1 MKKMER
7 IWAIVALA
15 ALLANALPLAAAAPP
30 PPGTVVIS
38 NVNVNRNSL
47 SGTVANLSWSTNPTS
62 SCDSVTYQVSGQSSH
77 TITLPCKVHSVSLT
91 GLAVHVTTTFTITA
105 TAKKYNPG
113 TYSSSF
119 YPTDVSTSKAYESF
133 QYSLPITGGPCGTI
147 YYQET
152 VTAQMPGDIE
162 YDPTQAGNAN
172 HYELFDVHM
181 AFNGL
186 GVPICPG
193 SSQVITA
200 RQTFM
205 RIWVLDTTSNVNN
218 WLPAAVD
225 PVPNVDTGGY
235 PGYINWAINLGG
247 TVYGASF
254 GVTLGYTPPSGVTIY
269 PTWWNTPYP
278 DGWQYESSL
287 EIDWNGAMQTL
298 ANVAWPLHVIDSQ
311 AQYRLGD
318 QVLVR
323 VGFVTTLNVWDPSY
337 GWIGNDLQW
346 GVPGIV
352 MGQGSDNNGG
362 NNLDQYTDVQ
372 MGTSSGPGS

>member
-1 MKKMER
+1 
-7 IWAIVALA
+7 
-15 ALLANALPLAAAAPP
+15 
-30 PPGTVVIS
+30 
-38 NVNVNRNSL
+38 
-47 SGTVANLSWSTNPTS
+47 
-62 SCDSVTYQVSGQSSH
+62 
-77 TITLPCKVHSVSLT
+77 
-91 GLAVHVTTTFTITA
+91 
-105 TAKKYNPG
+105 
-113 TYSSSF
+113 
-119 YPTDVSTSKAYESF
+119 
-133 QYSLPITGGPCGTI
+133 
-147 YYQET
+147 
-152 VTAQMPGDIE
+152 
-162 YDPTQAGNAN
+162 
-172 HYELFDVHM
+172 
-181 AFNGL
+181 
-186 GVPICPG
+186 
-193 SSQVITA
+193 
-200 RQTFM
+200 M

-235 PGYINWAINLGG
+235 PGHIDWAINLGG

>member
-7 IWAIVALA
+7 IGAIVALA

-62 SCDSVTYQVSGQSSH
+62 SCDSVTYQVSEQSSH

-91 GLAVHVTTTFTITA
+91 GRAVHVTTTFTITA

-186 GVPICPG
+186 GGPICPRA
-193 SSQVITA
+193 SQ
-200 RQTFM
+200 
-205 RIWVLDTTSNVNN
+205 
-218 WLPAAVD
+218 
-225 PVPNVDTGGY
+225 GY
-235 PGYINWAINLGG
+235 PGRPQFMR
-247 TVYGASF
+247 T
-254 GVTLGYTPPSGVTIY
+254 
-269 PTWWNTPYP
+269 
-278 DGWQYESSL
+278 
-287 EIDWNGAMQTL
+287 
-298 ANVAWPLHVIDSQ
+298 
-311 AQYRLGD
+311 
-318 QVLVR
+318 
-323 VGFVTTLNVWDPSY
+323 
-337 GWIGNDLQW
+337 
-346 GVPGIV
+346 
-352 MGQGSDNNGG
+352 
-362 NNLDQYTDVQ
+362 
-372 MGTSSGPGS
+372 SGPATTSKVNHALP